1 MYGSVLSN
9 FNLSLLQERGDL
21 NNQILYG
28 LYAVVVHHGS
38 SLYSGHYV
46 SYVKARPRKEEN
58 KLDDDCFR
66 TKFDEDYCKKGQW
79 HLANDT
85 FIHECQFEEVKDVEA
100 YMLFYELL
108 PRIKHHHQIAIPSN
122 ETILL

>member
-1 MYGSVLSN
+1 MQPL
-9 FNLSLLQERGDL
+9 LLQERGDI

-46 SYVKARPRKEEN
+46 SYVKTRPKKEEDN
-58 KLDDDCFR
+58 LDDEQCR
-66 TKFDEDYCKKGQW
+66 TKFDNDYCTKGQW

-85 FIHECQFEEVKDVEA
+85 FVCKCKFKEVKDVEA

-108 PRIKHHHQIAIPSN
+108 PKIKHHHQPCSDPQ
-122 ETILL
+122 

>member
-1 MYGSVLSN
+1 MYVLQKRSD
-9 FNLSLLQERGDL
+9 S

-46 SYVKARPRKEEN
+46 SYVKTRPSKAGGT
-58 KLDDDCFR
+58 DDGGTEYNR
-66 TKFDEDYCKKGQW
+66 DYCTKGQW
-79 HLANDT
+79 YLANDT
-85 FIHECQFEEVKDVEA
+85 YVHECQFNKDVRDDQA

-108 PRIKHHHQIAIPSN
+108 PLRKYCQLPEATS
-122 ETILL
+122 